1 MQQNRRN
8 LSQWLQNRKHQL
20 LISIRPLTTNP
31 RFRPATEFL
40 LAVTH
45 HMTARPHMEV
55 PPTEVHQVED
65 PPMEVQQAE
74 DPPMEVA
81 IHMEAINIQVDRQ
94 EDITPTAAITITGE
108 VRRMAEIR
116 LTVETHTTEAEIVLT
131 QVILTADPTHTR
143 LALVD
148 QAARAHST
156 AYLIH

>member
-1 MQQNRRN
+1 
-8 LSQWLQNRKHQL
+8 
-20 LISIRPLTTNP
+20 
-31 RFRPATEFL
+31 
-40 LAVTH
+40 
-45 HMTARPHMEV
+45 MTARPHMEV

-74 DPPMEVA
+74 DPPMEVHQEEDPPMEVT

-94 EDITPTAAITITGE
+94 EDITPTAATTITEE